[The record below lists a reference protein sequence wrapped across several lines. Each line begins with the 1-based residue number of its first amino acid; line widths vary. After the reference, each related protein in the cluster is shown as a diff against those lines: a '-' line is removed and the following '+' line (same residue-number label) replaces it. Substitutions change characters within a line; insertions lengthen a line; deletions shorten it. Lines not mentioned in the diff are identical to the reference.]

1 MSHSLSN
8 QLVNRKKKLSLGKA
22 DTYLMSEMSLKHSW
36 TLQIKILSKD
46 ILAYAI
52 YLAETYINGIRSKT
66 VPRQQESFYVQTQE
80 LHHPKVLRHLTL
92 IWTGEGKKGKRRKG
106 KEKKI
111 QVSIWDVHGR
121 QVGEG
126 MSNYWEIQTDF
137 FHNRISPSF
146 KITIIRKWIKK
157 YIFFN
162 HPNSYFTKY

>member
-8 QLVNRKKKLSLGKA
+8 QLVNRKKKLSLEKA

-106 KEKKI
+106 KEKKYKLVFEMCMEDRLGKGWVTI
-111 QVSIWDVHGR
+111 ERSK
-121 QVGEG
+121 
-126 MSNYWEIQTDF
+126 QT
-137 FHNRISPSF
+137 SF
-146 KITIIRKWIKK
+146 IIEYHLHLK
-157 YIFFN
+157 
-162 HPNSYFTKY
+162 

>member
-106 KEKKI
+106 KEKKYKLVFEMCMEDRLGKEWVTI
-111 QVSIWDVHGR
+111 ERSK
-121 QVGEG
+121 
-126 MSNYWEIQTDF
+126 QT
-137 FHNRISPSF
+137 SF
-146 KITIIRKWIKK
+146 IIEYHLHLK
-157 YIFFN
+157 
-162 HPNSYFTKY
+162 